1 MIIMGLLFLII
12 VAGVIAVAVS
22 PKFRLSVC
30 PNWTT
35 LHKKFSVQ
43 VAALS
48 GLLVLL
54 MPMAENLQAMLPQL
68 ESVQIIA
75 SITSSQAYKTAVGL
89 LTLFVIIARGL
100 VLPPKP

>member
-1 MIIMGLLFLII
+1 MIIIGALFLII
-12 VAGVIAVAVS
+12 VAGVIAIALS

-35 LHKKFSVQ
+35 LHKKFTVQ
-43 VAALS
+43 IAAVS
-48 GLLVLL
+48 GVLVLL
-54 MPMAENLQAMLPQL
+54 MPVAENLQATLPQL
-68 ESVQIIA
+68 ESVQLIA